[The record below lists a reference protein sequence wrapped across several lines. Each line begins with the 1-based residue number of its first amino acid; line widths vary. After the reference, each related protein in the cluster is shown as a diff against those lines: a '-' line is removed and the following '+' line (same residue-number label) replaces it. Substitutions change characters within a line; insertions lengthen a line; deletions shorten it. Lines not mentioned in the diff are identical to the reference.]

1 MADAAVLVPAY
12 LLVLWVLWSFPP
24 SILRCN
30 QDRTGKGLS
39 AVGYVL
45 YLKWSRKEVLD
56 TNRYF
61 SCAAHVVQSHC
72 AIVSGCIMTY
82 GQTGSGKTFT
92 MSGDSGN
99 YQVPCH
105 EVENSINITVIVQ
118 QRMHTSDIWSV
129 WSVWSVWSIS
139 TTVHDIDLSGQRYPW
154 YVWSIIVHVAGL
166 EAYNLHDLGQ
176 VSCVGSVLQY
186 TDLAQHLKAA
196 GQDLDDLYDVS
207 DLSVRRVKACMG
219 VGKRRG
225 EVWSMYHT
233 WSGKAAEEFPL
244 TTLYCRQQLLLVEI
258 GPEVKVG
265 CGHLVGQTIDGPR
278 CRTKLPVCQC
288 TR

>member
-176 VSCVGSVLQY
+176 VSWVGSVLSRSCTTSQNGR
-186 TDLAQHLKAA
+186 LGPGLS
-196 GQDLDDLYDVS
+196 GS
-207 DLSVRRVKACMG
+207 WSVRRVKQFHANRTTI
-219 VGKRRG
+219 VNIIFNIIILRF
-225 EVWSMYHT
+225 
-233 WSGKAAEEFPL
+233 FPDS
-244 TTLYCRQQLLLVEI
+244 V
-258 GPEVKVG
+258 
-265 CGHLVGQTIDGPR
+265 
-278 CRTKLPVCQC
+278 RTG
-288 TR
+288 